1 MLAPSAT
8 ANEQRGMQ
16 EGGGGR
22 LGVDTCSFR
31 EAMSTLQRQWFRVV
45 AASGA
50 AACAFALFVDGA
62 EANDYGVHCV
72 SKTCVCVC
80 VCAYFCVCVLQCV
93 AGSRATLI

>member
-1 MLAPSAT
+1 
-8 ANEQRGMQ
+8 MQ

-22 LGVDTCSFR
+22 LGVDTCRFR

-62 EANDYGVHCV
+62 EAAGRAASIALAQMITVFIVCLKRVGVLICV
-72 SKTCVCVC
+72 FVCC
-80 VCAYFCVCVLQCV
+80 SVLRV
-93 AGSRATLI
+93 RGPR